1 MNELCRRVKPLPA
14 LRMFLGRLLEWL
26 GRPLS
31 KHHQLKWAVTQVPDM
46 YKVRAKSKLPK
57 RSFHFFYLRKNPE
70 EREKVEKFHWG
81 RTSNAPPPFVPI
93 NAPYIIILLFS
104 SPLSFLLFFNNMIKI
119 EIKLFICYKPNCSS
133 NNSPVSTHL
142 TLASI
147 PIYPQTMLATDSNP
161 SLLFFRFTNSLVVV
175 REK

>member
-1 MNELCRRVKPLPA
+1 MI
-14 LRMFLGRLLEWL
+14 LGRLLEWL
-26 GRPLS
+26 GRTLS
-31 KHHQLKWAVTQVPDM
+31 KHHPLKWAVTQVPDM
-46 YKVRAKSKLPK
+46 YKVIGKKQIAETFISLLLFEEKSK
-57 RSFHFFYLRKNPE
+57 
-70 EREKVEKFHWG
+70 REGESWEISLG
-81 RTSNAPPPFVPI
+81 RTAPPPFVPI

-147 PIYPQTMLATDSNP
+147 PIDPQTMLATDSKPN
-161 SLLFFRFTNSLVVV
+161 LLFLDSQIA
-175 REK
+175 